1 MFRPIFIHDGEF
13 QQTDT
18 QKIIIIF
25 ERHSLTLF
33 KEEHSILRMVTD
45 GQALWRCV
53 LDLLFPPSTQTEQ
66 RIEQREVNNRKILL
80 ICQNGPSNDITQ

>member
-1 MFRPIFIHDGEF
+1 MFTPIFIHDGEF

-33 KEEHSILRMVTD
+33 KE
-45 GQALWRCV
+45 
-53 LDLLFPPSTQTEQ
+53 
-66 RIEQREVNNRKILL
+66 
-80 ICQNGPSNDITQ
+80 